1 MPFGPVDR
9 GSGIAATYS
18 ISGRM
23 NARSLRQLTYQRLEV
38 SAGRTGRM
46 LNAALMLLI
55 ALNVAGVILESVP
68 GLQRA
73 YGLWFRLFEIFSV
86 VVFSIE
92 YLARIWACA
101 ESERFGN
108 GWRGR
113 LRYMLTPMAL
123 VDLFAILPFY
133 LGVLIDVDTRF
144 LRALRLLR
152 VFKLAR
158 HSTAMDLLL
167 TVVRNEVAIVASSLF
182 IMLII
187 IVMAASGIYLIER
200 EAQPD
205 AFESIPQ
212 AMWWAAV
219 TLTTV
224 GYGDVI
230 PVTVLGKVFGLVITV
245 AGVGMVALPAG
256 ILASGFSQ
264 ELLKRRTEYQLKV
277 KESLAD
283 GSISRSDLRE
293 LRSKALELG
302 ISQEDARMLLQSE
315 TTSKPISSRCP
326 HCGKDIS

>member
-1 MPFGPVDR
+1 
-9 GSGIAATYS
+9 
-18 ISGRM
+18 M
-23 NARSLRQLTYQRLEV
+23 NTRTLRQLTYQRLEIG
-38 SAGRTGRM
+38 AGRTGRL

-68 GLQRA
+68 APQRT
-73 YGLWFRLFEIFSV
+73 YGLWFRLFEIVSVAVFSV
-86 VVFSIE
+86 E
-92 YLARIWACA
+92 YLARVWACT
-101 ESERFGN
+101 ESERFAS
-108 GWRGR
+108 GWQGR

-133 LGVLIDVDTRF
+133 LGVFINVDTRF
-144 LRALRLLR
+144 LRALRLMR

-167 TVVRNEVAIVASSLF
+167 TVIRNEAAIVASSLF

-187 IVMAASGIYLIER
+187 IIMAASGIYLIER

-205 AFESIPQ
+205 AFQSIPQ

-230 PVTVLGKVFGLVITV
+230 PLTVLGKVFGLVITV

-283 GSISRSDLRE
+283 DSLSRSDLRE

-302 ISQEDARMLLQSE
+302 LSQEDARMLLQSE
-315 TTSKPISSRCP
+315 TTRPSAATCP
-326 HCGKDIS
+326 HCGKEIS